1 MSRKIIHPLYG
12 LVLLACAHAALACAH
27 DGNAAPNTRAAKH
40 ATDAAVGPDALAER
54 GLSLL
59 VQGDYVRAE
68 QYLQL
73 AVRAGHRDGPLIVPL
88 LQTCVASGRLR
99 AALMHAD
106 RYLGVHPRAWRI
118 RYVKGAIHRALGQP
132 ETARLALQQARS
144 DAPPEAHAWLESD
157 APSLGAEPAARPK
170 RTRSATP

>member
-1 MSRKIIHPLYG
+1 LG
-12 LVLLACAHAALACAH
+12 CAHGGDPAGSASEAAR
-27 DGNAAPNTRAAKH
+27 P
-40 ATDAAVGPDALAER
+40 TDANVGPEALVER

-59 VQGDYVRAE
+59 DQGDYVRAE

-73 AVRAGHRDGPLIVPL
+73 ALRAGHPDQPLIVPL

-132 ETARLALQQARS
+132 ETARLELNQARS
-144 DAPPEAHAWLESD
+144 DAPPEARAWLE
-157 APSLGAEPAARPK
+157 PEPLP
-170 RTRSATP
+170 

>member
-1 MSRKIIHPLYG
+1 MNRKIVRTLCG
-12 LVLLACAHAALACAH
+12 LLLAACAPAALGCAHGAAEP
-27 DGNAAPNTRAAKH
+27 NAGAAKH
-40 ATDAAVGPDALAER
+40 PTEATVGPDALAER

-59 VQGDYVRAE
+59 LQGDYVRAE

-106 RYLGVHPRAWRI
+106 RYLSVHPRAWRI

-144 DAPPEAHAWLESD
+144 DAPPEAHAWIESD
-157 APSLGAEPAARPK
+157 APRLSAQRAARPK

>member
-1 MSRKIIHPLYG
+1 MKRKFVRRLCG
-12 LVLLACAHAALACAH
+12 LVLLACAPAALGCAHGREVAPSTSKEGHAAEA
-27 DGNAAPNTRAAKH
+27 GF
-40 ATDAAVGPDALAER
+40 GPEALAER

-59 VQGDYVRAE
+59 VHGDYVRAE

-73 AVRAGHRDGPLIVPL
+73 ALRTGHPDRTLIVPL

-106 RYLGVHPRAWRI
+106 RYLSAHPRAWRI

-132 ETARLALQQARS
+132 ETARLELQQARS
-144 DAPPEAHAWLESD
+144 DAPPEAHAWIESD
-157 APSLGAEPAARPK
+157 APRLGAQRDARPK